1 MIVFERW
8 IIQLWVRL
16 FRYLNGLHTT
26 GKIFHSTYHSGSSSP
41 AVPRSISVY
50 KVFTFIAVSFF
61 SLSTR
66 NIAHRFS
73 ILRIQVNCLLFM
85 TRQYSMKIYQHA
97 YACIKLTVSLFVR
110 KLGRKASN
118 LKKKSTKL
126 ATFDFSFGKN
136 YLTNRQRLQHTP
148 HLYQIAPEGSFFLV
162 GGNEGRQKPVKIKLT
177 IPYEIFCRQ
186 IIQTN

>member
-1 MIVFERW
+1 MGEAFSLHKWPTHNR
-8 IIQLWVRL
+8 QNFL
-16 FRYLNGLHTT
+16 LNLSFWFILTCFTSIYIGLQSLYIH
-26 GKIFHSTYHSGSSSP
+26 
-41 AVPRSISVY
+41 RSL
-50 KVFTFIAVSFF
+50 FF

-85 TRQYSMKIYQHA
+85 TRQYSMKIYHHA
-97 YACIKLTVSLFVR
+97 HACIKLTVSLFVR

-148 HLYQIAPEGSFFLV
+148 HLYQIAPEGSFILV
-162 GGNEGRQKPVKIKLT
+162 GGNEGRQKPEKIKLT